1 MVTRPH
7 FGMFHKDMH
16 FWLLLPIT
24 RAPRCIFNVKK
35 PFLKNKKKSNISK
48 RIYTFVHKS
57 KHKLMKNLNFL
68 FAMLLAITVI
78 FHISCSD
85 KENSYDETLV
95 VASENVKTTE
105 GIAYWVKTQIKSE
118 KLTPFGG
125 IFSGHTAYCLKS
137 HCGIRGH

>member
-24 RAPRCIFNVKK
+24 RAPRCIINIKK
-35 PFLKNKKKSNISK
+35 PFKKQKKIKYIKEN
-48 RIYTFVHKS
+48 YTFVHKS
-57 KHKLMKNLNFL
+57 KLLLWQAAEPSSSGFCHVEEFTYLSVAKN
-68 FAMLLAITVI
+68 
-78 FHISCSD
+78 
-85 KENSYDETLV
+85 KQENPTIDMAKIL
-95 VASENVKTTE
+95 
-105 GIAYWVKTQIKSE
+105 IKSE

-125 IFSGHTAYCLKS
+125 IFSDHTAYCLKS